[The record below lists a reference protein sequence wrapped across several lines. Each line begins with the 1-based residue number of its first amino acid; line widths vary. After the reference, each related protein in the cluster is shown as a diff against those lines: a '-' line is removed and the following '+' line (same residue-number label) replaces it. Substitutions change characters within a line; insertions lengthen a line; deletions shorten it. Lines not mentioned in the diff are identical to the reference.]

1 MAQLEGTYKTLKP
14 RKLSPPVEHAK
25 KLIEQEKSKLPNNKI
40 LRFFKLFF
48 GEGL

>member
-1 MAQLEGTYKTLKP
+1 ME
-14 RKLSPPVEHAK
+14 KLYPK
-25 KLIEQEKSKLPNNKI
+25 KLYPPPEYIKKMKEREDRMLPRNPI